1 LIGGLPLSKTWNWTP
16 AFAGVTDKK
25 GHCSLLSLRRKR
37 ALFFVVIPAEAG
49 IQDNEEKK
57 FLSR

>member
-1 LIGGLPLSKTWNWTP
+1 
-16 AFAGVTDKK
+16 
-25 GHCSLLSLRRKR
+25 LLSLRRKR

-49 IQDNEEKK
+49 IQDNAEKK